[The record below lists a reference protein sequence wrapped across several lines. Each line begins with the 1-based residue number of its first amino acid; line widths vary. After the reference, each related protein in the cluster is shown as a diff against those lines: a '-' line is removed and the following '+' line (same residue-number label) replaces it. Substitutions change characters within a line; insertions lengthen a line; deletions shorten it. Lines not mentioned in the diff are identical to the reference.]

1 MVNCYQREGNGMTWV
16 ERMSKALDYIEDN
29 LLTNIDLAQ
38 AAKIACCTSYNFHRI
53 FSIVA
58 DVSLSEYIRRRKM
71 TLAAFELQNSNIK
84 IVDLALKYGYD
95 SPEAFAR
102 AFNNIHGATPSS
114 ARNQGVILTAYP
126 RISFLLTVRGVVPMN
141 YRIESKEA
149 FHVYG
154 IEDIFTTDQGENFIS
169 VPRFWQEARDDGRL
183 EKLTNS
189 TNMFQEVSNNLCL
202 VNAIC
207 DYRQLEDDNKFPYM
221 MFALKT
227 SKSQTEGYKEEMVPA
242 ATWAIFRT
250 ENHTYKGTSAA
261 LQNVIKRVYTEWLPT
276 ADYEKVDGY
285 DLEMYYCSGS
295 VCWSELWIR
304 VRPKK

>member
-1 MVNCYQREGNGMTWV
+1 MTWV

-29 LLTNIDLAQ
+29 LFTHIDMTQ
-38 AAKIACCTSYNFHRI
+38 AAKIACCTSSNFQRI

-58 DVSLSEYIRRRKM
+58 DISLSEYIRRRKM

-84 IVDLALKYGYD
+84 VIDLALKYGYD
-95 SPEAFAR
+95 SPEAFSR

-114 ARNQGVILTAYP
+114 ARNHGVILTAYP

-154 IEDIFTTDQGENFIS
+154 IEGIFTTENGENFIS
-169 VPRFWQEARDDGRL
+169 IPRFWQEAGNDGRIK
-183 EKLTNS
+183 KLTES
-189 TNMFQEVSNNLCL
+189 TNMIQEVSNNLCL

-207 DYRQLEDDNKFPYM
+207 DYRQVEGDNKFPYM
-221 MFALKT
+221 LFAFKT
-227 SKSQTEGYKEEMVPA
+227 SKSQPEGYEEATVPA

-250 ENHTYKGTSAA
+250 ENHTIAGTSAA

-285 DLEMYYCSGS
+285 ELEMYYCSGS
-295 VCWSELWIR
+295 ACWSELWIR
-304 VRPKK
+304 VRAKK